1 MSVLDRSALV
11 DSPLA
16 DLHAIASE
24 LSIDDYRR
32 LRRPEL
38 IQAIIVKQGGDPADV
53 DVDADVAET
62 GGSQEEESG
71 SRRRRGR
78 RGGRGRSS
86 ARDAAS
92 ESAADAE
99 AAPTQVHD
107 DGEEEAVPK
116 PRRGRSRSRVKSP
129 SDDVEA
135 EVAQSQTEAETDEAP
150 ARPARTRRSRV
161 TAAEP
166 AEQAPATERTETA
179 ETTAP
184 GSERNG
190 AAARGDGDS
199 EEVAEGVVELLA
211 NGSGFVRVAGP
222 DPSDADVYI
231 SSAQVKR
238 CELVSGDTV
247 SGPKRAPRRSERF
260 ASMIRV
266 ETINGRPASEQADT
280 VRFDDL
286 PCALPTER
294 IKVGSED
301 PTLKAIE
308 WLTPFGRG
316 SRVTI
321 TGAARA
327 GKTEALRRLAL
338 ALSDSEDLTVTVA
351 LAGVRPEEISQWSA
365 TSPAAAVSFAASEEA
380 QISALEPVVDQ
391 ARRLAARGE
400 HAVVLIDGLDGL
412 SSHAARKLMASARS
426 IVDGG
431 SVTIIATSTAPI
443 GGETTVI
450 TLDVSLTS
458 IARFPALDLVA
469 SGALAPELL
478 VGEAGAEAIART
490 RAEVSEE
497 DED

>member
-24 LSIDDYRR
+24 LSIDGYRR

-38 IQAIIVKQGGDPADV
+38 IQAIIVKQGGDPADAEV
-53 DVDADVAET
+53 PET
-62 GGSQEEESG
+62 GGGDEEEAG

-86 ARDAAS
+86 ARDDS
-92 ESAADAE
+92 EPDADAD
-99 AAPTQVHD
+99 AAPTQARD
-107 DGEEEAVPK
+107 DSEEEAAPK

-129 SDDVEA
+129 GDDLEA
-135 EVAQSQTEAETDEAP
+135 EVAQSEATADAETDDAP
-150 ARPARTRRSRV
+150 TRPARARRSRV
-161 TAAEP
+161 RDAEPTDRAPAAEAGQTSGP
-166 AEQAPATERTETA
+166 DSGRD
-179 ETTAP
+179 
-184 GSERNG
+184 G
-190 AAARGDGDS
+190 AVPRGDRSSDS
-199 EEVAEGVVELLA
+199 EEIAEGVVELLA

-222 DPSDADVYI
+222 GPSDADVYI

-260 ASMIRV
+260 ASLIRV

-286 PCALPTER
+286 PCTLPTER

-338 ALSDSEDLTVTVA
+338 ALSESDDLTVTVA
-351 LAGVRPEEISQWSA
+351 LAGARPEEISQWSA
-365 TSPAAAVSFAASEEA
+365 TSPAPAAAVSFAASEEA
-380 QISALEPVVDQ
+380 QVNALEPVIDQ

-412 SSHAARKLMASARS
+412 STHAARKLMASARS

-469 SGALAPELL
+469 SGTLAPELL